1 MTNHHQLI
9 TQTSLSMEITAL
21 INRLQPHLDWHRAR
35 LVCCAATILA
45 LIKLRTVN
53 LCQLALVLNP
63 KAKTQSNERRLR
75 RFLAGFELDFE
86 CIARLIVALIP
97 QQDGFTI
104 TLDRTQWLFGTTKIN
119 ILMIAIAYKGIAIP
133 VVWML
138 LDKKGNSSTAERI
151 ALERIALMG
160 RLLRVLPA
168 PQIKTVLADREFIG
182 KRWFSYLM
190 GHGLHFVIRIK
201 KDAQVG
207 DKRWSPAARHCF
219 QSLKVG
225 QQRRLQ
231 KPRLVYGTRLY
242 VVGKR
247 LAKPNASEDEFIIVV
262 TPRRPSEALL
272 LYAERWQI
280 ETLFG
285 ALKSRGF
292 DFEAT
297 HLRDRD
303 RLARLGALLAL
314 AFVWAYLLGIWLHE
328 HVEAIKL
335 KGHGRRAR
343 SLFRYGLDY
352 LRECLLNPT
361 SRRLRLRWPCC
372 LQVLSGT

>member
-9 TQTSLSMEITAL
+9 TQTSLSMEINAL
-21 INRLQPHLDWHRAR
+21 INRLQPHLRWHRAR
-35 LVCCAATILA
+35 LVCAAATILA

-63 KAKTQSNERRLR
+63 NAKTASNERRLR
-75 RFLAGFELDFE
+75 RFFAGFDLDFE
-86 CIARLIVALIP
+86 VIACLIVALIP
-97 QQDGFTI
+97 QQDAFTI
-104 TLDRTQWLFGTTKIN
+104 TIDRTQWLFGKAKIN
-119 ILMIAIAYKGIAIP
+119 ILMIAIAYQGIAIP

-138 LDKKGNSSTAERI
+138 LDKKGNSSTD
-151 ALERIALMG
+151 ERIALMD
-160 RLLRVLPA
+160 RLLKVIPA
-168 PQIKTVLADREFIG
+168 HRIKTVLADREFIG
-182 KRWFSYLM
+182 KRWFSYLLAQQ
-190 GHGLHFVIRIK
+190 LHFVIRIK

-207 DKRWSPAARHCF
+207 HKRWSPAARQCF
-219 QSLKVG
+219 KSLKVG

-231 KPRLVYGTRLY
+231 KPRLVYGAPLY
-242 VVGKR
+242 VIGKR
-247 LAKPNASEDEFIIVV
+247 LAKPNSTEDEFIIVV
-262 TPRRPSEALL
+262 TPSQPSRALL
-272 LYAERWQI
+272 LYAQRWQI

-297 HLRDRD
+297 HLRDRE
-303 RLARLGALLAL
+303 RLARLVALLAL
-314 AFVWAYLLGIWLHE
+314 AFVWAYLMGIWLHE

-335 KGHGRRAR
+335 KAHGRRAR

-361 SRRLRLRWPCC
+361 SRRLRQRWPGC